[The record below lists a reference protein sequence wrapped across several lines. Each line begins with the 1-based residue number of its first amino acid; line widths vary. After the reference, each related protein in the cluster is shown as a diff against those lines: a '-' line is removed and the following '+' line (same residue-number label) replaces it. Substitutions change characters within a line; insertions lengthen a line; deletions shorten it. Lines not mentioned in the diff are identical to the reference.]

1 MAEPLDAARARLD
14 EALAVFR
21 RAADEAIA
29 LAAKPRLDVVSLAH
43 ARTRATFALAATG
56 KAFKDALE
64 AARPGI
70 DELGRDV
77 PPPPR

>member
-1 MAEPLDAARARLD
+1 MATLD
-14 EALAVFR
+14 EVR
-21 RAADEAIA
+21 RRIDDA
-29 LAAKPRLDVVSLAH
+29 LAAFRRSADVAIELAGKPRLDVVALAQ
-43 ARTRATFALAATG
+43 ARMQATFALAAVG
-56 KAFKDALE
+56 ASFKAALE